1 MTVRVAGPDDWA
13 AWRDLRLEALLDTP
27 IGFVETYQ
35 NASAKDEQAWRQ
47 RMADVPLSVLAGS
60 AGRVVGMS
68 SGFLIDGRPFLG
80 AVYVTPAHRGTG
92 VLAAL
97 TAPVVAWARA
107 LKATELL
114 LEVHERNL
122 RARTAYARLGFVE
135 TGVTTPYPLD
145 PGGLELVMALP
156 LAST

>member
-13 AWRDLRLEALLDTP
+13 AWRDLRLEALRDTP

-80 AVYVTPAHRGTG
+80 AVYVTPAHRGAG

-114 LEVHERNL
+114 LEGR
-122 RARTAYARLGFVE
+122 RPSCCSRCTRGTCARGRP
-135 TGVTTPYPLD
+135 TPGSGSSRP
-145 PGGLELVMALP
+145 A
-156 LAST
+156 